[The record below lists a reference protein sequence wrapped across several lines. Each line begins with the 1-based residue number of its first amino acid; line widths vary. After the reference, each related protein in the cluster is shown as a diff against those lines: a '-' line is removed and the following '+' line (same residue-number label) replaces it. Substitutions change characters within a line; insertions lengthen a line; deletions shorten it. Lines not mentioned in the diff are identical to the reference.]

1 MGIQA
6 FAVATSINLIT
17 GQRLCRKLHP
27 DYRVKIDMP
36 KEALVKEGF
45 SEEWIEKGITVYGAG
60 DGGSE
65 CPSGYK
71 GRAGIY
77 QVLPISEA
85 MKRLIIEGANAVQLA
100 DQALKEGIWDLRTSG
115 LKKVAD
121 GITSLAE
128 VNRVT
133 IE

>member
-1 MGIQA
+1 
-6 FAVATSINLIT
+6 
-17 GQRLCRKLHP
+17 
-27 DYRVKIDMP
+27 MP
-36 KEALVKEGF
+36 KEAMLKEGF
-45 SEEWIEKGITVYGAG
+45 REEWIEKGITIYGAG
-60 DGGSE
+60 DGGAE

-77 QVLPISEA
+77 QVMPISEA

-100 DQALKEGIWDLRTSG
+100 DQALKEDIWDLRTSG
-115 LKKVAD
+115 LKKVVD
-121 GITSLAE
+121 GLTSLAE

>member
-1 MGIQA
+1 MVKFFFSGDNA
-6 FAVATSINLIT
+6 FAIT
-17 GQRLCRKLHP
+17 
-27 DYRVKIDMP
+27 I
-36 KEALVKEGF
+36 
-45 SEEWIEKGITVYGAG
+45 YGAG
-60 DGGSE
+60 DGGAE

-77 QVLPISEA
+77 QVLPISDA

-115 LKKVAD
+115 LKKVVD

>member
-6 FAVATSINLIT
+6 FAVATTINLIT
-17 GQRLCRKLHP
+17 GQRLCRRLHSE
-27 DYRVKIDMP
+27 YRELVDMP
-36 KEALVKEGF
+36 TEALLEEGF
-45 SEEWIEKGITVYGAG
+45 TEEMIAQGVKVFQPVLGHE
-60 DGGSE
+60 D

-77 QVLPISEA
+77 QVMPISDT
-85 MKRLIIEGANAVQLA
+85 MKRLIIEGANAVGLA
-100 DQALKEGIWDLRTSG
+100 DQAAAEGIWDIRRAG
-115 LKKVAD
+115 LQKIIS

-133 IE
+133 VE